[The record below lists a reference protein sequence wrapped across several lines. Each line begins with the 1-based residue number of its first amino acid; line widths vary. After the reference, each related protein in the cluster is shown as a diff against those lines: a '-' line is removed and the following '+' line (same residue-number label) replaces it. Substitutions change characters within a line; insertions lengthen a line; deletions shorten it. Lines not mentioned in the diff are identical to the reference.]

1 MSYYSCRTA
10 FDLPYY
16 GVRTDRYKYIHWSF
30 DTNNIELYDLKKD
43 PVLNQLRNFHGGQN
57 DKVVQAIA
65 ESYKQELQ
73 TRKIYKQELP
83 THKK

>member
-1 MSYYSCRTA
+1 MAA
-10 FDLPYY
+10 FADKALSQVYQKI
-16 GVRTDRYKYIHWSF
+16 RD
-30 DTNNIELYDLKKD
+30 DLKKD